1 MLDLGQYTQIL
12 TMDSKFEKLHK
23 FYLSYI
29 PDMTEAEFQIVCDN
43 HELKTY
49 KKDEVLL
56 SPGIN
61 CDWVA
66 FVNSGIL
73 RVYHSVDGKEFINQI
88 YFPDSV
94 VSDITSFD
102 GNIPSRMYIDVVK
115 DCEIL
120 EIKREKLNH
129 LTIDFPKILRL
140 IVGYTTSVLISYL
153 DRYSS
158 LTLDSAETRYLKLLK
173 EKPEMLQQI
182 PLYMIASYLGITL
195 EALSRV
201 RNKIAQ
207 TGA

>member
-1 MLDLGQYTQIL
+1 
-12 TMDSKFEKLHK
+12 
-23 FYLSYI
+23 
-29 PDMTEAEFQIVCDN
+29 MTEAEFKIVCDN
-43 HELKTY
+43 HELRTY

-56 SPGIN
+56 SPGLN

-73 RVYHSVDGKEFINQI
+73 RVYHSVDGKEYINQMC
-88 YFPDSV
+88 FPGTV
-94 VSDITSFD
+94 VSEITSFN

-120 EIKREKLNH
+120 EVKREQLNH
-129 LTIDFPKILRL
+129 LTVVFPKILRL
-140 IVGYTTSVLISYL
+140 IVGYTTGVLITYL

-158 LTLDSAETRYLKLLK
+158 LTLDNAETRYLKLLK
-173 EKPEMLQQI
+173 EKPEMLQQV
-182 PLYMIASYLGITL
+182 PLYMIASYLGITP